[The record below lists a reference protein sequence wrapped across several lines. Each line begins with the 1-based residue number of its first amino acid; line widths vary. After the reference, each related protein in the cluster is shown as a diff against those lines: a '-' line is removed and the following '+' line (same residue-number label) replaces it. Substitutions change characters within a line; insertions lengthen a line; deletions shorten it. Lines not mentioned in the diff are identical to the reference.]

1 MTRLKLFVTL
11 CSRRQRDLDEEDL
24 LSDRQG
30 LIKLDFSAGW
40 DDLGVSLQCFNFT
53 LVLLARVFILLLG
66 LCVTNLFGV
75 STSSTMMLPCF
86 QPCRYESNLPWR
98 GHSHR
103 WVEKSN
109 HRETFDTIKKGSLRL
124 AKIIQTEACHKILRV
139 DLVFF
144 CISCI
149 PW

>member
-1 MTRLKLFVTL
+1 MFQLHIGPACAGFHLAARSL
-11 CSRRQRDLDEEDL
+11 CDKSVR
-24 LSDRQG
+24 
-30 LIKLDFSAGW
+30 
-40 DDLGVSLQCFNFT
+40 CFN
-53 LVLLARVFILLLG
+53 A
-66 LCVTNLFGV
+66 
-75 STSSTMMLPCF
+75 TMMLPCF